1 MMSKCQSTI
10 DMFTDRD
17 THDKDCR
24 PRPRHTQTASTI
36 IMAPRMDTKPT
47 RKTFRPCTSTNYYTN
62 PQLNGAYHMGG
73 APPKKPGTATSCH
86 PTGQLQEW
94 PQRNLKYPT
103 KTGQGAAIGAA
114 ALDLRRRRARQQR
127 RNPSGRRMPA
137 SAFLVSRRV
146 SKSRLLVAKR
156 QRLRQYSIK
165 RREPRM
171 FSRRRTQ
178 TLAFHVRPRRSC
190 ASQSGPGRCDGR
202 QHRPGTWGAPTRD
215 AAPRQEVQAR
225 YRNSR
230 WRDDARSR

>member
-1 MMSKCQSTI
+1 MPKYNRYVHGQ
-10 DMFTDRD
+10 
-17 THDKDCR
+17 
-24 PRPRHTQTASTI
+24 RHSRQRLPPQTPAHTNRI
-36 IMAPRMDTKPT
+36 NNNHG
-47 RKTFRPCTSTNYYTN
+47 STNGHKANAQDLSAVHEHKLLHQCPTQWGISHGWRATEKN
-62 PQLNGAYHMGG
+62 
-73 APPKKPGTATSCH
+73 PGTATSCH
-86 PTGQLQEW
+86 PTGQLQER

-103 KTGQGAAIGAA
+103 KTSQGAAIGAA
-114 ALDLRRRRARQQR
+114 ALSLRRRRARQQR

-146 SKSRLLVAKR
+146 SKSRLVAKR

-202 QHRPGTWGAPTRD
+202 KHRPGTWGGPTRD

-225 YRNSR
+225 YRNAC
-230 WRDDARSR
+230 WRDDARGR